1 MDEDPRP
8 ASTDAPEPPTPV
20 PWLRGRALAL
30 ALALALGAV
39 LVAVLGVVVAPRCGG
54 DAGDAPG
61 DGAAAAETGDAAVP
75 IAAAPIRVRGRIRI
89 EVPTETPAPVVIV
102 DADTAHAGTD
112 GGTEG
117 VATEDVAD
125 DTGEAFT
132 PPAEVA
138 TVTPAAGSC
147 RVRAW
152 QAGVAV
158 APTTS
163 CDDEGGFEVELVAGT
178 TGLVAFDLEVP
189 GHLRAVVEAAAPES
203 GIGRLPDVALGV
215 GESVEG
221 TVTDSRGIVVA
232 DLEITARPDPDL
244 GEPEP
249 WRVRSDATGGFRF
262 DTLPPGPVILRVDAP
277 GFAPT
282 VLEVIAPESAV
293 QLVLDRMYELEGDVI
308 GPPDVLARTR
318 ARVEGSG
325 VWPAREA
332 ALVDGVFRFPA
343 IPEGVYALVAVAAAV
358 NPGDPEFASIPLEDV
373 APDGHVTLALVPA
386 HRVAVRVVDA
396 DDAPV
401 VDARVTLGAAH
412 LGLLQHHGRTDAM
425 GQVALGPLP
434 NGLYVVRADADGF
447 LAAPGVEVAVV
458 DAAPETLVL
467 RLARPGGIRGIVVD
481 EADGRVAEATI
492 EVRSD
497 TAFSVG
503 ESSVRRTTFE
513 RSLLAQGDAAATG
526 GSLGVTTGPVPAVPD
541 FVPDHAQGEDATL
554 SDSDG
559 AFRLD
564 ELPPGTYTL
573 RAVHGRFA
581 ASDTVE
587 VRVRAG
593 ATVEGV
599 RLRLRGGFPLTGRLL
614 DDNARPIADG
624 WVELD
629 DGSVYGTDD
638 RGVFDAGLRR
648 GDVVLVA
655 RAPGKAPLRRALEV
669 RAALD
674 VELELAT
681 ADAWAR
687 GRVVDDNLRPLD
699 GVQVTL
705 RAASPLVPTEVTWT
719 DARGSFEFGGIP
731 TGEVSLSF
739 DHAEYAPAVAEA
751 TAALRG
757 RERAIEVVMVR
768 GWTLVVDVRDRDT
781 GVAIPDARVVV
792 DGRVST
798 TDRGG
803 LAEFAGLGDDALDV
817 EVTST
822 QWGRR
827 SARARRDGDR
837 TTLVVELA
845 EGGAVEGIVT
855 DWAGD
860 PVAGAEVVIKAGD
873 AVVAEVRS
881 DARGAFDAVGIPE
894 GDIVLEAFPPA
905 DREDDLAPVAVSSDV
920 LRGRTTRG
928 LDLRFDRR

>member
-8 ASTDAPEPPTPV
+8 ASTDAPESPTPSGGT
-20 PWLRGRALAL
+20 RGRAIAL
-30 ALALALGAV
+30 AIAALL
-39 LVAVLGVVVAPRCGG
+39 LAVLGVVVAPRCGEDSG
-54 DAGDAPG
+54 ASPD
-61 DGAAAAETGDAAVP
+61 DGAAAGETGDAAVL
-75 IAAAPIRVRGRIRI
+75 AASPPIRVRGRIRV
-89 EVPTETPAPVVIV
+89 EVPTEAPAAVVIV
-102 DADTAHAGTD
+102 DADTAHAATD
-112 GGTEG
+112 GGTGDAAE
-117 VATEDVAD
+117 
-125 DTGEAFT
+125 DTGESFT
-132 PPAEVA
+132 PPADVETVA
-138 TVTPAAGSC
+138 PAAGSC

-152 QAGVAV
+152 QEGDAV
-158 APTTS
+158 AAATS
-163 CDDEGGFEVELVAGT
+163 CDAEGGFEVELVAGT

-221 TVTDSRGIVVA
+221 TVTDSRGVVVA

-249 WRVRSDATGGFRF
+249 WRARSDATGAFRF

-282 VLEVIAPESAV
+282 VLEVIAPESGV
-293 QLVLDRMYELEGDVI
+293 QLVLDRMYELRGDVI

-325 VWPAREA
+325 VWPARET
-332 ALVDGVFRFPA
+332 ALVDGVFAFPA
-343 IPEGVYALVAVAAAV
+343 IPEGVYALVAVAAAAR
-358 NPGDPEFASIPLEDV
+358 PGDPEFASIPLEDV

-412 LGLLQHHGRTDAM
+412 LGLLQHHGRTDVA
-425 GQVALGPLP
+425 GEVALGPLP

-447 LAAPGVEVAVV
+447 LAAPGVEVAVA
-458 DAAPETLVL
+458 DAAPDTLVL
-467 RLARPGGIRGIVVD
+467 RLARPGSIRGIVVD
-481 EADGRVAEATI
+481 DDDGRVAEATI

-513 RSLLAQGDAAATG
+513 RSLLAQSEPGAPAG

-541 FVPDHAQGEDATL
+541 FVPDHAQGEDATA
-554 SDSDG
+554 SDGDG
-559 AFRLD
+559 AFVL
-564 ELPPGTYTL
+564 EGLPPGTYTL

-581 ASDTVE
+581 ASDPVE

-599 RLRLRGGFPLTGRLL
+599 RLRMRGGYPLTGRLL

-655 RAPGKAPLRRALEV
+655 RAPGKAPLRRVVEV

-674 VELELAT
+674 VELAL
-681 ADAWAR
+681 ADAEAWVR

-719 DARGSFEFGGIP
+719 DARGGFEFDGIP
-731 TGEVSLSF
+731 AGDVTLSF
-739 DHAEYAPAVAEA
+739 DHAAHAPASAEA
-751 TAALRG
+751 TAAPHG
-757 RERAIEVVMVR
+757 RERALEVVMVR

-798 TDRGG
+798 TDRRG

-817 EVTST
+817 EVTSA

-827 SARARRDGDR
+827 SVRVRRDGDR
-837 TTLVVELA
+837 TSVVVELA

-860 PVAGAEVVIKAGD
+860 PVAGAQVVIKAGD